1 MRERVDRALKC
12 TYTSHTTVLTRN
24 PSKPGPPVHAS
35 WPNQIEIYFSIVQR
49 KVLSFSDFTDIDAV
63 SDRYVSSGYSTWLY

>member
-1 MRERVDRALKC
+1 M
-12 TYTSHTTVLTRN
+12 
-24 PSKPGPPVHAS
+24 HAS